1 MTALRDNACMTNTE
15 FLLQKGGDLINS
27 ELDGRGAMEVKSA
40 LNELLLLLLQLED
53 LLLDG
58 VLHDQSIHQ
67 HLPTL
72 PNSEHAIDGL
82 ILHRFVPPRITQ
94 EPTFADVKFRPTPPA
109 RSDTSRILGYLDE
122 TPTLGFFAVGVG
134 EATLL
139 FLVPASSSSSSMVSG
154 LTSSVKLP
162 SSGVDED

>member
-58 VLHDQSIHQ
+58 VLHDQSIHK

-94 EPTFADVKFRPTPPA
+94 EHHVCGCQIQTHSA
-109 RSDTSRILGYLDE
+109 RAQRHQQNLGV
-122 TPTLGFFAVGVG
+122 LG
-134 EATLL
+134 
-139 FLVPASSSSSSMVSG
+139 
-154 LTSSVKLP
+154 
-162 SSGVDED
+162 